1 MHCLY
6 CTHWNPEDEP
16 RCQRCARRLQV
27 SPARPAPAN
36 YAGTYSAAATAAAP
50 AVERTLP
57 PVQEAAPLR
66 AQIPRQTRLFTEG
79 EAGKVLQFPSVAKP
93 HETKTKSR
101 RQASQSSDSQA
112 FLDFLP
118 PAPHAPRTLKTSVE
132 AVIYCDAPVA
142 TPTHRAVGFALD
154 FSLVVIAIGVFL
166 GTFYFCGGEFE
177 KINLYTG
184 LAFGGAFACIALFY
198 GLLWTLAGSET
209 AGQRWAGLRLIN
221 FDGSPIDRRER
232 AIRFAAACL
241 SLCSAGLGM
250 LWSLADEESLTW
262 HDHMSKTFPTVR
274 A

>member
-57 PVQEAAPLR
+57 PVP
-66 AQIPRQTRLFTEG
+66 EG

-101 RQASQSSDSQA
+101 RQAAQSSDSQA

-154 FSLVVIAIGVFL
+154 FSLVV
-166 GTFYFCGGEFE
+166 
-177 KINLYTG
+177 
-184 LAFGGAFACIALFY
+184 
-198 GLLWTLAGSET
+198 
-209 AGQRWAGLRLIN
+209 
-221 FDGSPIDRRER
+221 
-232 AIRFAAACL
+232 
-241 SLCSAGLGM
+241 
-250 LWSLADEESLTW
+250 
-262 HDHMSKTFPTVR
+262 
-274 A
+274 